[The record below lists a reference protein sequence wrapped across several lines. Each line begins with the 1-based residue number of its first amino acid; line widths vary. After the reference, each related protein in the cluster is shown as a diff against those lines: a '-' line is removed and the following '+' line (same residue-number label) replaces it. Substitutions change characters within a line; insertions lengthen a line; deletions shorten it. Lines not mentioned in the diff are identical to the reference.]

1 MRLDLYGGF
10 GEKGRTCL
18 GVESA
23 GFRLLLDAGVKTSA
37 HGRGDYYPAIDRNAL
52 SAVDAIVVTHAHEDH
67 VAALGWC
74 IAGGFRGRIFM
85 TAETQREADACLAS
99 YATADEHARARAA
112 TVERL
117 TVGGDALTLGPFRIR
132 TGRSGH
138 MGGAVW
144 CNLTDDRMSLDYCG
158 DVVPS
163 SPIFGMDPLLPADA
177 IVIDAS
183 YGDDVTT
190 GRERAQEVADW
201 ISAHPHGS
209 VLPTPLYGRSLELL
223 ALIEG
228 RLALAPGMREALQTQ
243 IADGVWLVPGTAV
256 HLTAQLAAASD
267 WHPHDAF
274 PPAAL
279 LCHDGMGM
287 SGPSRGILA
296 EAARAEHPTLFTGH
310 LPGGSPGEQMLR
322 RQQASWIRLPTHPTL
337 AENLALVASSRAAKV
352 IGHSCD
358 RPTLAGLRS
367 HLPQLDATLVTG
379 DRVFL

>member
-37 HGRGDYYPAIDRNAL
+37 YGHDDYYPAIHRQEL
-52 SAVDAIVVTHAHEDH
+52 SAIDAIVVTHAHEDH
-67 VAALGWC
+67 LAALGWC

-99 YATADEHARARAA
+99 YATADEHARVRAA
-112 TVERL
+112 LIERL
-117 TVGGDALTLGPFRIR
+117 PVRGTALALGPFRIQ

-144 CNLTDDRMSLDYCG
+144 CNLADDCVSLDYCG
-158 DVVPS
+158 DIVPS
-163 SPIFGMDPLLPADA
+163 SPVFGVDPLPPADA

-183 YGDDVTT
+183 YGDDGKT
-190 GRERAQEVADW
+190 GRERSQEVADW
-201 ISAHPHGS
+201 IEAHPRGCA
-209 VLPTPLYGRSLELL
+209 LPTPLYGRSLELL
-223 ALIEG
+223 ALVAG
-228 RLALAPGMREALQTQ
+228 PVALAPGMREALQTQ
-243 IADGVWLVPGTAV
+243 TADAVWLVRGTATR
-256 HLTAQLAAASD
+256 LAARLAAASD
-267 WHPHDAF
+267 WHVNDAF
-274 PPAAL
+274 PEATL

-287 SGPSRGILA
+287 SGPARAVLA
-296 EAARAEHPTLFTGH
+296 EAARVGHPTLFTGH
-310 LPGGSPGEQMLR
+310 LPAGSPGEQLLA

-337 AENLALVASSRAAKV
+337 AENLALVASSGAAKV

-358 RPTLAGLRS
+358 KPTLAGLRS
-367 HLPQLDATLVTG
+367 HLPQLDATLATG
-379 DRVFL
+379 DRVFV